1 MKNAILKL
9 MVCIILIACSISL
22 LACGK
27 TNKKIDINT
36 NSNQN
41 SQETFNPNIY
51 INNAGFDSVE
61 EQSKLLNEITEL
73 SSKLSK
79 ATDSNSIRNIL
90 NGYYNTNKNTTM
102 GIYFAKENGEF
113 YLIPNQQLPE
123 GYDARKREW
132 YVKAIENKVYI
143 SKYQD
148 ILSGKNIRTV
158 SIVVLKDG
166 KNTAVIGI
174 DKFIE

>member
-1 MKNAILKL
+1 MKNVILKI
-9 MVCIILIACSISL
+9 MVYIILIACSIPL
-22 LACGK
+22 VACGK
-27 TNKKIDINT
+27 TNKKIHINT

-41 SQETFNPNIY
+41 SQETLNPNINT
-51 INNAGFDSVE
+51 NNAEFDSVE

-73 SSKLSK
+73 SNKLNN
-79 ATDSNSIRNIL
+79 ATDSNSINTIL
-90 NGYYNTNKNTTM
+90 KGYYDINKNTTI

-148 ILSGKNIRTV
+148 IISGKNIRTV
-158 SIVVLKDG
+158 SIVVSKDG